1 MPIEK
6 ELLSTFKSVKKME
19 YGAKFFKTDLHFHTP
34 ASEDARG
41 KNKYGF
47 NPYRKKIYP
56 ENDQSPHYNYKVE
69 AIRDNIITE
78 ARELAR
84 KIVDQFLEANL
95 SLVAVTDHN
104 SIGTI
109 WLDKESKKSN
119 MDLAAPTWYELIDDE
134 ARKINREDQKR
145 RLTIL
150 PGTELST
157 TGMHIL
163 AVFPPQNPR
172 RKIHFMICDLLNEM
186 GFSIDDWGKNPKV
199 GTKSVFDAINLII
212 KKGGIP
218 IPAHIDGSDQAML
231 KLHKINSGAMKN
243 ILINRHLS
251 ALEIVKPE
259 KFSKKD
265 TKLKKTLKHWIAE
278 FRNKNN
284 LSSFA
289 FFQGSDAHE
298 LNAIAKRC
306 TYVKMTSPTFEGL
319 ETAIK
324 MPSSRVRISD
334 LFINKHPEGVFV
346 HSISFK
352 NSFLGNR
359 VIRLN
364 RHLNCVTGKKES
376 GKSLIFSL
384 MQNAIKPGLHKIK
397 GQVTL
402 YIEKIINAKSSFYAF
417 HSDGENF
424 CGLYEINPDN
434 SSVKP
439 LRISQAENLGIIPG
453 FYNSDKIEQLIS
465 SKNNLDMFLSTHFGK
480 PTKPNTQHINKS
492 FSIPDFLDKEEQLL
506 TLEVKND
513 KLSLAMNVNWR
524 KAKEKMTD
532 FFKLSMSI
540 RRTALMCMFI
550 IMKRFG
556 PAIIDAPE
564 THFDNEDIMN
574 FLVPVIK
581 KYKDTRQVI
590 LFTNNPVMAVNTD
603 PDNYILLTL
612 KGTKIKNILSGFA
625 IDDQTQKHRLIN
637 IMEGNLK
644 SFQKRGVRY
653 GSK

>member
-1 MPIEK
+1 MG
-6 ELLSTFKSVKKME
+6 

-56 ENDQSPHYNYKVE
+56 ENDGSPHYDNKVE
-69 AIRDNIITE
+69 AIRENIVTK
-78 ARELAR
+78 ARGLA
-84 KIVDQFLEANL
+84 KNIVDKFLEANL

-109 WLDKESKKSN
+109 WLDKESEKSD

-134 ARKINREDQKR
+134 ARKINRENQKR
-145 RLTIL
+145 ILTIL
-150 PGTELST
+150 PGTEIST

-186 GFSIDDWGKNPKV
+186 GFSIDNWGKNPKV
-199 GTKSVFDAINLII
+199 GTKSVFDAIDLII

-251 ALEIVKPE
+251 ALEIVKPG

-265 TKLKKTLKHWIAE
+265 IKLKKTLKQWIAE
-278 FRNKNN
+278 LRNENN

-298 LNAIAKRC
+298 LDAIAKRS

-319 ETAIK
+319 KTAIK

-334 LFINKHPEGVFV
+334 LFTKRPEGVFV

-352 NSFLGNR
+352 NRFLGDR

-376 GKSLIFSL
+376 GKSLICSL
-384 MQNAIKPGLHKIK
+384 MQNAIHPGIHKIK
-397 GQVTL
+397 GPATL
-402 YIEKIINAKSSFYAF
+402 YVERIINAKSSYYAF
-417 HSDGENF
+417 HNDGKNF

-434 SSVKP
+434 SSVKQIQ
-439 LRISQAENLGIIPG
+439 ISHAGNLGIIPG
-453 FYNSDKIEQLIS
+453 FYNADKIEQLIS
-465 SKNNLDMFLSTHFGK
+465 SKNNLDLFLSTHFGK
-480 PTKPNTQHINKS
+480 PTKANTQRINKS

-506 TLEVKND
+506 TFEIKND
-513 KLSLAMNVNWR
+513 KLAVAMNVNWR
-524 KAKEKMTD
+524 KTKEKMTD
-532 FFKLSMSI
+532 FFKLSMSM
-540 RRTALMCMFI
+540 RRTALMCIFI

-603 PDNYILLTL
+603 PDNYVLLNL

-625 IDDQTQKHRLIN
+625 IDDRDQKHRLIN